1 MSIEVNEMGRFERK
15 IKKEINKN
23 KESFDTW
30 FEENQDRL
38 NGFTVES
45 EVKERHKDGNV
56 LVKDRRIWIPT
67 VAFLCCI
74 AICVAVLLPICLN
87 KGNNDFD
94 MKFGDERVYPVMITD
109 EEMQSTIENYPFIEK
124 MQITAQAE
132 LRLRDDDSL
141 VFTIIDGEIDTVDNY
156 YLLKVQ
162 IEHNKNYEFV
172 YKSVYRELKNQTIVN
187 NWEVTYGQGEN
198 DVNDL
203 YVYYLLLEDKEGQ
216 VIYMEVHCFEN
227 DISYILNE
235 FI

>member
-1 MSIEVNEMGRFERK
+1 MGRFERK
-15 IKKEINKN
+15 IKKQINKDR
-23 KESFDTW
+23 EVFDVW
-30 FEENQDRL
+30 YEKNQDRL

-45 EVKERHKDGNV
+45 EVKELHKVGNV

-94 MKFGDERVYPVMITD
+94 MRFGDERVYPVMITD
-109 EEMQSTIENYPFIEK
+109 EEMQSTIEDYPFISK
-124 MQITAQAE
+124 MQITAQGE
-132 LRLRDDDSL
+132 LLLRDDNSL
-141 VFTIIDGEIDTVDNY
+141 VFTIIDGELKTPEDY
-156 YLLKVQ
+156 YFLRIQ
-162 IEHNKNYEFV
+162 IEHDKNYEFG

-216 VIYMEVHCFEN
+216 NIYMEVHCFEN